1 MDIHTIQ
8 SFVTLLWIVVFVG
21 IVVWAYSRRRKK
33 DFSEAANLPLNEP
46 EQPMQINKHRRGE
59 HE

>member
-1 MDIHTIQ
+1 MDIYTFQ
-8 SFVTLLWIVVFVG
+8 SFVTLVWLILFIG

-33 DFSEAANLPLNEP
+33 DFSEAENLPLNEP
-46 EQPMQINKHRRGE
+46 EQPVQINKHQRGE

>member
-8 SFVTLLWIVVFVG
+8 SFVTLLWILLFIG
-21 IVVWAYSRRRKK
+21 IVVWAYSRKRKK
-33 DFSEAANLPLNEP
+33 DFNEAANSPLNEP
-46 EQPMQINKHRRGE
+46 EQPMQFNKHRRGE

>member
-8 SFVTLLWIVVFVG
+8 SFVTLLWIILFIG

-33 DFSEAANLPLNEP
+33 DFSEAENLPLNEL
-46 EQPMQINKHRRGE
+46 EQPMQLNEHRRGE